1 MIAIPAMNLRQGAC
15 VPHGA
20 GPRVREHMR
29 LDDPVDVAR
38 TWSRYGFARLHVV
51 DLDAALGRGS
61 NSMLV
66 RDVLDRGGAET
77 QVGGALRTIEQV
89 EEVLG
94 AGARFAILGT
104 RALEDEEWLAEV
116 AAAYPGEVI
125 LAAQVRQ
132 RRIVSPA
139 WTRTVTRDVF
149 DLLESVEGI
158 PLGGLL
164 VTTADREGQWQGSDL
179 SLIEDI
185 VDVAGWPVFAAGGIV
200 CIDGLHALQNR
211 GVSAAVIGTALYD
224 GSLDPWAVAQE
235 FSE

>member
-1 MIAIPAMNLRQGAC
+1 MIAIPAMDLREGAC

-20 GPRVREHMR
+20 GTRRHERIH

-38 TWSRYGFARLHVV
+38 TWSRYGFARLHIV

-61 NSMLV
+61 NEMLV
-66 RDVLDRGGAET
+66 KELLDRGTAEA
-77 QVGGALRTIEQV
+77 QVGGALRTMEQV

-104 RALEDEEWLAEV
+104 RALEDEEWLVDV
-116 AAAYPGEVI
+116 AAAYPGELI
-125 LAAQVRQ
+125 LAAEVRQ
-132 RRIVSPA
+132 RRIVSPP
-139 WTRTVTRDVF
+139 WTRTVIRDVF
-149 DLLESVEGI
+149 DLLESLEGV

-164 VTTADREGQWQGSDL
+164 VTCADQEGQWQGSDL

-185 VDVAGWPVFAAGGIV
+185 VDVAGWPVFAAGGV
-200 CIDGLHALQNR
+200 TCIDGLYALQNR
-211 GVSAAVIGTALYD
+211 GVSAAVIGTPLYN